1 MPVTLAQAQLNT
13 QADIDFAVIDN
24 LRRNSWLFNNFV
36 WDDTATPGTGDA
48 SLTYGYTRLL
58 APSSVS
64 FRRFNEEYVPSQ
76 ATSERKTVE
85 LHPLGGAFSV
95 DRKLARLGP
104 AASNSISFQL
114 AQKLTSMRTRFQQEL
129 ILGDTAVDDAGFD
142 GLDKALTGQSTE
154 YLPLAEGVATG
165 YLDWSPATVTTED
178 IAMSVFDA
186 FDDFLSRIMGS
197 QTGSGDTGADGS
209 VADGVKAVLGNTKSI
224 SRIKSLARRA
234 SQFTSE
240 RNSLGQLI
248 ERYGDWVLI
257 DLGDRADG
265 SAPIIPI
272 RSADTDGGGA
282 GGTITG
288 LTDIYAVSLG
298 LDAFH
303 GASMAGAPLV
313 ETFLPDFSQPGAVKS
328 GEVEMGPVAAVLK
341 NTKSCGV
348 LRNVKVR

>member
-24 LRRNSWLFNNFV
+24 LRRNSWLLNNFV
-36 WDDTATPGTGDA
+36 WDNTVTPGTGGG

-58 APSSVS
+58 APSQAA
-64 FRRFNEEYVPSQ
+64 FRRFNEEYVPNQ
-76 ATSERKTVE
+76 ATRERKSVE
-85 LHPLGGAFSV
+85 LHPLGGAFTV
-95 DRKLARLGP
+95 DRKLANLGP
-104 AASNSISFQL
+104 AASNEISFQL
-114 AQKLTSMRTRFQQEL
+114 SQKLTSVRTRFQQEL

-154 YLPLAEGVATG
+154 YLPLNEGITTG
-165 YLDWSPATVTTED
+165 YLDWSPATVTTEN
-178 IAMSVFDA
+178 IAMAAFDA

-209 VADGVKAVLGNTKSI
+209 VPAGVKAILGNTKSI
-224 SRIKSLARRA
+224 ARIQSLARRA
-234 SQFTSE
+234 NQYTSE
-240 RNSLGQLI
+240 KDSFGNLTM
-248 ERYGDWVLI
+248 RYGNWVLV
-257 DLGDRADG
+257 DLGDRVDG

-272 RSADTDGGGA
+272 RSADTDGAGG

-313 ETFLPDFSQPGAVKS
+313 ETYLPDFTQPGAVKS
-328 GEVEMGPVAAVLK
+328 GEVEMGPVAAVLR
-341 NTKSCGV
+341 NTKACGV

>member
-36 WDDTATPGTGDA
+36 WDDTATPGTGDS

-64 FRRFNEEYVPSQ
+64 FRRFNEEYVPNQ
-76 ATSERKTVE
+76 ATRERKSVE
-85 LHPLGGAFSV
+85 LHPLGGAFTV

-104 AASNSISFQL
+104 AASNEISFQL

-154 YLPLAEGVATG
+154 YLPLAEGTATG
-165 YLDWSPATVTTED
+165 YLNWSPAGVTSED
-178 IAMSVFDA
+178 LAMAAFDS

-209 VADGVKAVLGNTKSI
+209 IPAGVKAILGNTTSI
-224 SRIKSLARRA
+224 ARIKSLARRA
-234 SQFTSE
+234 TQFTSD
-240 RNSLGQLI
+240 RNSLGMLV
-248 ERYGDWVLI
+248 ERYGDWVLV
-257 DLGDRADG
+257 DLGDRSDG

-313 ETFLPDFSQPGAVKS
+313 ETYLPDFTQPGAVKS
-328 GEVEMGPVAAVLK
+328 GEIEMGPVAAVLR

>member
-1 MPVTLAQAQLNT
+1 MPVTLAQAMLNT
-13 QADIDFAVIDN
+13 QTDVDYAVIDN
-24 LRRNSWLFNNFV
+24 LRRNSWLFANMV
-36 WDDTATPGTGDA
+36 WDDTVTPGTGGG

-58 APSSVS
+58 APSAAA
-64 FRRFNEEYVPSQ
+64 FRRFNEEYVPNQ
-76 ATSERKTVE
+76 ATRERKTVE
-85 LHPLGGAFSV
+85 LHPLGGAFNV

-104 AASNSISFQL
+104 AASNEISFQL

-154 YLPLAEGVATG
+154 YLPLNEGIATG

-178 IAMSVFDA
+178 IAMTAFDA
-186 FDDFLSRIMGS
+186 LDDFLSRIMGS

-209 VADGVKAVLGNTKSI
+209 VPAGVKAILGNTKSI
-224 SRIKSLARRA
+224 ARIKSLARRA

-240 RNSLGQLI
+240 RNELGMQI
-248 ERYGDWVLI
+248 DRYGDWVLV

-303 GASMAGAPLV
+303 GAAMAGTPLV
-313 ETFLPDFSQPGAVKS
+313 ETYMPDFTQPGAVKT
-328 GEVEMGPVAAVLK
+328 GEVEMGPVAAVLR

>member
-24 LRRNSWLFNNFV
+24 LRRNSWLFNNMV
-36 WDDTATPGTGDA
+36 WDDTVTPGTGGD

-58 APSSVS
+58 APSSAS
-64 FRRFNEEYVPSQ
+64 FRRFNEEYAPNQ
-76 ATSERKTVE
+76 ATRERKSVE
-85 LHPLGGAFSV
+85 LHPLGGAFNV

-104 AASNSISFQL
+104 AASNEISFQL

-129 ILGDTAVDDAGFD
+129 ILGDTAVDDTGFD
-142 GLDKALTGQSTE
+142 GLDKALVGQSTE
-154 YLPLAEGVATG
+154 YLPVNEGITSG

-209 VADGVKAVLGNTKSI
+209 IPAGVKAILGNTKSI
-224 SRIKSLARRA
+224 ARIQSLARRA
-234 SQFTSE
+234 NQYTSE
-240 RNSLGQLI
+240 KDSFGNQI
-248 ERYGDWVLI
+248 MRYGNWVLV

-272 RSADTDGGGA
+272 QTRDADGA
-282 GGTITG
+282 GGGGNITG

-303 GASMAGAPLV
+303 GASMASTPLV
-313 ETFLPDFSQPGAVKS
+313 ETFLPDFSQPGAVKT
-328 GEVEMGPVAAVLK
+328 GEVEMGPVAAVLR

>member
-1 MPVTLAQAQLNT
+1 MPVTLAQAAINT
-13 QADIDFAVIDN
+13 QADVDYAVIDN
-24 LRRNSWLFNNFV
+24 LRRNSWLLNNMV
-36 WDDTATPGTGDA
+36 WDDTVTPGTGGG

-58 APSSVS
+58 APSSAA
-64 FRRFNEEYVPSQ
+64 FRRFNEEYVPNQ
-76 ATSERKTVE
+76 ASRERKTVE
-85 LHPLGGAFSV
+85 LHPLGGAFNV
-95 DRKLARLGP
+95 DRKLANLGP
-104 AASNSISFQL
+104 AATNEIMFQMS
-114 AQKLTSMRTRFQQEL
+114 QKLTSVRTRFQQEM

-154 YLPLAEGVATG
+154 YLPLNEGISTG

-178 IAMSVFDA
+178 IAMTAFDA
-186 FDDFLSRIMGS
+186 FDDFLSRIVGS

-209 VADGVKAVLGNTKSI
+209 VPAGVKAILGNTKSI

-234 SQFTSE
+234 AQYTSD
-240 RNSLGQLI
+240 RDSLGVLI
-248 ERYGDWVLI
+248 ERYGDWVLV

-282 GGTITG
+282 GGVISG
-288 LTDIYAVSLG
+288 LTDIYAISLG

-303 GASMAGAPLV
+303 GAAMAGTPLV
-313 ETFLPDFSQPGAVKS
+313 QTWLPDFTVAGAVKT
-328 GEVEMGPVAAVLK
+328 GEVEMGPVAAVLR

>member
-1 MPVTLAQAQLNT
+1 MPVTLAQAALNT

-24 LRRNSWLFNNFV
+24 LRRNSWLFNNMV
-36 WDDTATPGTGDA
+36 WDDTVTPGTGGG

-58 APSSVS
+58 TPSAAS
-64 FRRFNEEYVPSQ
+64 FRRFNEEYVPNQ
-76 ATSERKTVE
+76 ASRERKTVD
-85 LHPLGGAFSV
+85 LHPLGGAWTV
-95 DRKLARLGP
+95 DRKLANLGP
-104 AASNSISFQL
+104 AASNEIGFQL

-129 ILGDTAVDDAGFD
+129 ILGDIAVDDAGFD

-154 YLPLAEGVATG
+154 YLPLAEGIATG

-178 IAMSVFDA
+178 IAMGAFDA

-209 VADGVKAVLGNTKSI
+209 IPAGVKAVLGNTKSI

-240 RNSLGQLI
+240 RNSLGMLI
-248 ERYGDWVLI
+248 ERYGDWVLV

-303 GASMAGAPLV
+303 GASMAGTPLI
-313 ETFLPDFSQPGAVKS
+313 ETYLPDFTQPGAVKT
-328 GEVEMGPVAAVLK
+328 GEVEMGPVAACLR

>member
-13 QADIDFAVIDN
+13 AADIDYAVIDN

-36 WDDTATPGTGDA
+36 WDDTATPGTGDS

-58 APSSVS
+58 APSQVS
-64 FRRFNEEYVPSQ
+64 FRRFNEEYVPNQ
-76 ATSERKTVE
+76 ATRERKTVE

-104 AASNSISFQL
+104 AASNEISFQL

-154 YLPLAEGVATG
+154 YLPLAEGVTSG
-165 YLDWSPATVTTED
+165 YLDWSPTTVNSED
-178 IAMSVFDA
+178 IAMSAFDA

-209 VADGVKAVLGNTKSI
+209 IPAGVKAILGNTKSI
-224 SRIKSLARRA
+224 ARIKALARRA
-234 SQFTSE
+234 SQFTSD
-240 RNSLGQLI
+240 RNSLGVLI
-248 ERYGDWVLI
+248 ERYGDWVLV
-257 DLGDRADG
+257 DLGDRVDG

-272 RSADTDGGGA
+272 RSADTDGA
-282 GGTITG
+282 GGGGVITG

-313 ETFLPDFSQPGAVKS
+313 ETYLPDFTQPGAVKS
-328 GEVEMGPVAAVLK
+328 GEVEMGPVAAVLR

>member
-36 WDDTATPGTGDA
+36 WDDTATPGTGDS

-64 FRRFNEEYVPSQ
+64 FRRFNEEYVPNQ
-76 ATSERKTVE
+76 ATRERKSVE
-85 LHPLGGAFSV
+85 LHPLGGAFTV

-104 AASNSISFQL
+104 AASNEISFQL

-165 YLDWSPATVTTED
+165 YLDWSPTTVNSED
-178 IAMSVFDA
+178 IAMSAFDA

-209 VADGVKAVLGNTKSI
+209 VPPGVKAILGNTKSI
-224 SRIKSLARRA
+224 ARIKALARRA

-240 RNSLGQLI
+240 RNDLGVLV
-248 ERYGDWVLI
+248 ERYGDWALV

-298 LDAFH
+298 LDTFH
-303 GASMAGAPLV
+303 GASMANAQLV
-313 ETFLPDFSQPGAVKS
+313 ETYLPDFTQPGAVKS
-328 GEVEMGPVAAVLK
+328 GEVEMGPVAAVLR

>member
-24 LRRNSWLFNNFV
+24 LRRNSWLFNNMV
-36 WDDTATPGTGDA
+36 WDDTVTPGTGSD

-58 APSSVS
+58 APSTAA
-64 FRRFNEEYVPSQ
+64 FRRFNEEYVPNQ
-76 ATSERKTVE
+76 ATRERKTVE
-85 LHPLGGAFSV
+85 LHPLGGAFNV

-104 AASNSISFQL
+104 AASNEISFQL
-114 AQKLTSMRTRFQQEL
+114 AQKLTSIRTRFQQEL

-142 GLDKALTGQSTE
+142 GLDKALVGQSTE
-154 YLPLAEGVATG
+154 YLPINEGISTG
-165 YLDWSPATVTTED
+165 YLDWSPATVNSED
-178 IAMSVFDA
+178 IAMTAFDA
-186 FDDFLSRIMGS
+186 LDDFLSRIMGS

-209 VADGVKAVLGNTKSI
+209 IPPGVKAILGNTKSI

-234 SQFTSE
+234 SQYTSD
-240 RNSLGQLI
+240 RDSLGTMI
-248 ERYGDWVLI
+248 ERYGDWVLV

-272 RSADTDGGGA
+272 QTRDPDGAGA
-282 GGTITG
+282 GGNVSG
-288 LTDIYAVSLG
+288 LTDIYAISLG

-303 GASMAGAPLV
+303 GAAMASTPLV
-313 ETFLPDFSQPGAVKS
+313 ETYLPDFTQPGAVKT
-328 GEVEMGPVAAVLK
+328 GEIEMGPVAAVLR

>member
-1 MPVTLAQAQLNT
+1 MPVTLAQAALNT
-13 QADIDFAVIDN
+13 LPDIDFAVIDN
-24 LRRNSWLFNNFV
+24 LRRNSWLMNNMV
-36 WDDTATPGTGDA
+36 WDDTVTPGTGGG

-58 APSSVS
+58 APSSAS
-64 FRRFNEEYVPSQ
+64 FRRFNEEYTPNE
-76 ATSERKTVE
+76 ATRERKQVE
-85 LHPLGGAFSV
+85 LHPLGGAFNV
-95 DRKLARLGP
+95 DRTLARLGP
-104 AASNSISFQL
+104 AQTNEVMFQMS
-114 AQKLTSMRTRFQQEL
+114 QKLTSMRTRFQQEL

-142 GLDKALTGQSTE
+142 GLDKSLVGQSTE
-154 YLPLAEGVATG
+154 YLPLNEGIATG
-165 YLDWSPATVTTED
+165 YLDWSQAAVTTED
-178 IAMSVFDA
+178 LAMTAFDA

-209 VADGVKAVLGNTKSI
+209 IPAGVKAILGNTKSI

-234 SQFTSE
+234 SQFTAE
-240 RNSLGQLI
+240 RNDLGVLV
-248 ERYGDWVLI
+248 ERYGDWVLV

-303 GASMAGAPLV
+303 GASVAGKPLV
-313 ETFLPDFSQPGAVKS
+313 ETFLPDFSQAGAVKS
-328 GEVEMGPVAAVLK
+328 GEVEMGPIAAVLR

>member
-36 WDDTATPGTGDA
+36 WDDTATPGTGDS

-58 APSSVS
+58 APSAAS
-64 FRRFNEEYVPSQ
+64 FRRFNEEYIPNQ
-76 ATSERKTVE
+76 ATRERKSVE
-85 LHPLGGAFSV
+85 LHPLGGAFTV

-104 AASNSISFQL
+104 AASNEISFQL

-142 GLDKALTGQSTE
+142 GLDKALTGQTTE

-165 YLDWSPATVTTED
+165 YLDWSPATVNSED
-178 IAMSVFDA
+178 IAMSAFDA

-209 VADGVKAVLGNTKSI
+209 VPAGVKAILGNTKSI
-224 SRIKSLARRA
+224 SRIKALARRA

-240 RNSLGQLI
+240 RNSLGVLV
-248 ERYGDWVLI
+248 ERYGDWVLVDI
-257 DLGDRADG
+257 GDRADG

-313 ETFLPDFSQPGAVKS
+313 ETYLPDFTQPGAVKS
-328 GEVEMGPVAAVLK
+328 GEIEMGPVAAVLR

>member
-36 WDDTATPGTGDA
+36 WDDTATPGTGDS
-48 SLTYGYTRLL
+48 SLSYGYTRLL

-76 ATSERKTVE
+76 ATSERKFVE

-114 AQKLTSMRTRFQQEL
+114 AQKLTAMRTRFQQEL

-142 GLDKALTGQSTE
+142 GLDKALVGQSTE
-154 YLPLAEGVATG
+154 YLPLAEGIATG

-178 IAMSVFDA
+178 IAMSAFDA

-209 VADGVKAVLGNTKSI
+209 IPAGVKAILGNTKSI
-224 SRIKSLARRA
+224 ARIQSLARRA
-234 SQFTSE
+234 NQYTSE
-240 RNSLGQLI
+240 KDMFGNLI
-248 ERYGDWVLI
+248 MRYGNWVLV

-303 GASMAGAPLV
+303 GASMAGSPLV
-313 ETFLPDFSQPGAVKS
+313 ETYLPDFTQPGAVKS